1 MTGVYVHIPYCVR
14 KCAYCDFCS
23 VPRDDTAEA
32 YPDALCR
39 EIELSRDRLPCE
51 GPVPSVFFGGG
62 TPTVLPAEALMRI
75 LGTIRKTYEVLPDA
89 EITLECNPG
98 TASYADFVKLRSA
111 GFNRLSLGLQSANDD
126 LLKAVGRIHTFD
138 QFLSAFHAA
147 RDAGF
152 QNINVDLMHGLPG
165 QTEADYLDTLQ
176 KVCDLGPEHIAAYTL
191 ILEEGTPLYEQV
203 MAGEARLP
211 DEDAVANMEDAGI
224 AYLRRWGF
232 ERYEVSNFARPGYAC
247 RHNLIYWDD
256 EPYLGFGVAAHS
268 SARGKGEWL
277 RWSNTESIPAY
288 LKKLQ
293 RGRLPTAET
302 LYIDRKEE
310 MFEVV
315 MLGLRKVAGI
325 PRQAFLDRF
334 GLTLEQAFPEAFLNV
349 QSNGWWADGDERYAL
364 TPQGMDYLNT
374 ALCYFR

>member
-23 VPRDDTAEA
+23 VPCDGTAEQ

-39 EIELSRDRLPCE
+39 EIELSRDRLPYE

-62 TPTVLPAEALMRI
+62 TPTALPVEALIHI
-75 LGTIRKTYEVLPDA
+75 LDTLLRTYEVLPDA
-89 EITLECNPG
+89 EITVECNPG
-98 TASYADFVKLRSA
+98 TATYADFVKLRAA
-111 GFNRLSLGLQSANDD
+111 GFNRLSLGLQSANDE
-126 LLKAVGRIHTFD
+126 LLKAVGRIHTYD
-138 QFLSAFHAA
+138 QFLTAFRAA

-165 QTEADYLDTLQ
+165 QTEADYLTTLQ
-176 KVCDLGPEHIAAYTL
+176 KVCDLGPEHISAYAL
-191 ILEEGTPLYEQV
+191 ILEEGTPLYAQV
-203 MAGEARLP
+203 NAGETSLP
-211 DEDAVANMEDAGI
+211 DEDTVADMEDAGMV
-224 AYLRRWGF
+224 YLEARGYH
-232 ERYEVSNFARPGYAC
+232 RYEVSNFAKPGREC

-268 SARGKGEWL
+268 SARGKGDWL
-277 RWSNTESIPAY
+277 RWSNTESIATY

-293 RGRLPTAET
+293 RGWLPTAET
-302 LYIDRKEE
+302 LHIDRKEE
-310 MFEVV
+310 MFEVI
-315 MLGLRKVAGI
+315 MLGLRKVKGI

-334 GLTLEQAFPEAFLNV
+334 GLTMKQAFPEAWLTV
-349 QSNGWWADGDERYAL
+349 QANGWWADDHARYAL
-364 TPQGMDYLNT
+364 TPQGIDHLNT